1 MLFRSPISSFATF
14 SGTPAAW
21 QLLIVIG
28 GEEITSICKLAVV
41 LKAPLN
47 IRMKRIR
54 KREEA
59 KFGNRVSIGGDL
71 YESQQKFHNK
81 VSARGEEHIAK
92 QMQFINCPV
101 LELDAKVFS
110 EENALY
116 AQYLF
121 NRST

>member
-1 MLFRSPISSFATF
+1 M
-14 SGTPAAW
+14 
-21 QLLIVIG
+21 IG

-81 VSARGEEHIAK
+81 VSARGEEHIAR